1 MSKSL
6 SSPPVLPSR
15 VFISTH
21 PPPGGYSSPPTL
33 TRSVLLPIS
42 TTTTLPFAH
51 HHLQPVLTRRVV
63 ASTHPH
69 QEGIPLQPSSH
80 TDPSDILTLQASTT
94 APHPTPA
101 TPTYI
106 YNFVCAIKT
115 STPFHAPP
123 SIGASLPGGRSDHN
137 PSLPGGHNLPQWG
150 ANPCLPGLCQATLFH
165 RLDTTKVITII
176 AHRDQSGAPQ
186 NNAKQYSLQSESTL
200 TPTAPSGPPSQAS
213 PWR

>member
-51 HHLQPVLTRRVV
+51 HHLQPVLTRRVL

-69 QEGIPLQPSSH
+69 QEGIPLHPSSPGGFLIHYTFAHPHRQLSHRPIRYPHSSSFH
-80 TDPSDILTLQASTT
+80 TSPTSHPSPRFRFLTSLVNLQSCILYSSHQ
-94 APHPTPA
+94 PHTHPPRGIRPSITPA
-101 TPTYI
+101 
-106 YNFVCAIKT
+106 
-115 STPFHAPP
+115 S
-123 SIGASLPGGRSDHN
+123 R
-137 PSLPGGHNLPQWG
+137 
-150 ANPCLPGLCQATLFH
+150 
-165 RLDTTKVITII
+165 
-176 AHRDQSGAPQ
+176 
-186 NNAKQYSLQSESTL
+186 
-200 TPTAPSGPPSQAS
+200 
-213 PWR
+213 